1 MENIIV
7 ELSKYIIIILMTLY
21 TLFSFT
27 VFRNNDKKRQNR
39 IFHKQRFLI
48 CVIHG
53 FSFLVLFL
61 NTSSI
66 KIIWFYLM
74 QITFIVL
81 VFVIYQKVYKK
92 LSKLVLNHM
101 VMLLVISFIMLTRLI
116 YDTAMRH
123 FLFAS
128 IAMAICLIVPFLI
141 DKISYLDR
149 FGWVYGGA
157 GIGVLLMVSK
167 FGVLKYGARNWIS
180 IKGHL
185 LQPSEFIKIVFIFSI
200 AALLSKKQTF
210 LRVVAVSIMAAAHV
224 ILLVLQKDLGGAL
237 IFFVTYLFMLY
248 IATAQPLYLFGG
260 FIAGSGAAIV
270 AYQLFDHV
278 KTRVMAWKNPWADIE
293 TGGYQIAQ
301 SLFAIG
307 TGGWFGMGLGKG
319 LPMSIPVRESDF
331 IFSAI
336 SEEMGGIFAVCIIL
350 VYLSCFIMF
359 INIAMKMK
367 KMFYKLI
374 ALGLSIQFI
383 FQVFLNLGGVTK
395 FIPSTGVTLPLI
407 SSGGSSLISVILIF
421 GIIQG
426 LYVLNQEEEK
436 YHKKS
441 MERTKIGQTNK
452 RKKKKDCKEV

>member
-1 MENIIV
+1 MENLIV
-7 ELSKYIIIILMTLY
+7 ELSKYMIIILMTLY

-27 VFRNNDKKRQNR
+27 VFRNGDKKRQNR
-39 IFHKQRFLI
+39 IFHRQRILI
-48 CVIHG
+48 CLIHA
-53 FSFLVLFL
+53 FSFLVLFFH
-61 NTSSI
+61 TSSI
-66 KIIWFYLM
+66 KMIWFYLI
-74 QITFIVL
+74 QAVFIVF
-81 VFVIYQKVYKK
+81 VFVIYQKVYKT

-101 VMLLVISFIMLTRLI
+101 VMLLVISFIILTRLI

-128 IAMAICLIVPFLI
+128 AALVICLVVPFLI
-141 DKISYLDR
+141 DKMSYLDR
-149 FGWVYGGA
+149 FGWVYGLI
-157 GIGVLLMVSK
+157 GIAVLLAVSK

-180 IKGHL
+180 IKGHM
-185 LQPSEFIKIVFIFSI
+185 LQPSEFVKIVFIFSI
-200 AALLSKKQTF
+200 AALLSKKQT
-210 LRVVAVSIMAAAHV
+210 LIRVAAVSIMAAAHV

-248 IATAQPLYLFGG
+248 IATAKSFYLFGG
-260 FIAGSGAAIV
+260 LIAGSGAAIV

-278 KTRVMAWKNPWADIE
+278 KTRVLAWRNPWADIDR
-293 TGGYQIAQ
+293 GGYQIAQ

-336 SEEMGGIFAVCIIL
+336 SEEMGGIFAVCIVL

-367 KMFYKLI
+367 KMFYKLV

-407 SSGGSSLISVILIF
+407 SSGGSSLISVILVF
-421 GIIQG
+421 SIIQG
-426 LYVLNQEEEK
+426 LYVLNQEEE
-436 YHKKS
+436 HKP
-441 MERTKIGQTNK
+441 Q
-452 RKKKKDCKEV
+452 